1 MERVFYTIL
10 IYVHEGEEATF
21 RAYEDRAMPYLG
33 RHGGRVEL
41 MMTPERTSAGL
52 ELPHEMHVLSF
63 ANERG
68 WVNYRGDPQVMAL
81 APLRDKSVS
90 KAIFLKGTRLPLPE
104 RY

>member
-1 MERVFYTIL
+1 
-10 IYVHEGEEATF
+10 
-21 RAYEDRAMPYLG
+21 MPHLG
-33 RHGGRVEL
+33 RHGDRVEL

-68 WVNYRGDPQVMAL
+68 WVNYRGDPQVTAL

-90 KAIFLKGTRLPLPE
+90 KAIFLKGTRPPARTVLAQGATQRRILVLVGQ
-104 RY
+104 